1 MKISND
7 VLQRIYGLA
16 AQQDWVVTTAQLREF
31 GVYNKKACR
40 MARSGGWVLLAR
52 GSYWVGR
59 HSRGPSLRAR
69 VRAALFS
76 CGAQAVA
83 VGPTAARL
91 HGIEGLP
98 TDDGTVHLAVP
109 LGHNMRSR
117 KGIRVQRTAVPHSE
131 RMLIRGIPL
140 TNPARTCADLLLECP
155 REEAVSLLDSALHQ
169 GLLGPS
175 GRHAVMAHLSGRRGA
190 CRVRTWLDLA
200 DGRAESPL
208 ETRLRLVFL
217 DGGLPQPLLQ
227 WPIRDPQ
234 LGREFRI
241 DLGWPT
247 KLVGVEADGTSVHG
261 SPRAIYQDR
270 HRQNRLAALL
280 PGLSLLR
287 FTWADTYTPDTI
299 LIPLRQALQLP

>member
-1 MKISND
+1 
-7 VLQRIYGLA
+7 
-16 AQQDWVVTTAQLREF
+16 
-31 GVYNKKACR
+31 
-40 MARSGGWVLLAR
+40 
-52 GSYWVGR
+52 
-59 HSRGPSLRAR
+59 
-69 VRAALFS
+69 
-76 CGAQAVA
+76 
-83 VGPTAARL
+83 
-91 HGIEGLP
+91 
-98 TDDGTVHLAVP
+98 
-109 LGHNMRSR
+109 
-117 KGIRVQRTAVPHSE
+117 
-131 RMLIRGIPL
+131 MLIRGIPL

-280 PGLSLLR
+280 PGLTLFR